1 MHFVFSYVRNGLL
14 PSDAFLVFYFQKHVD
29 LEVHFFNLCVTTKY
43 VFYSLYSYHAS
54 KFFCPNIPW
63 KGTFQSQINDFHIN
77 DVDNRS

>member
-29 LEVHFFNLCVTTKY
+29 LEFHFFNLCVITKY
-43 VFYSLYSYHAS
+43 VFYSLYSYYAS

-63 KGTFQSQINDFHIN
+63 KDTFQSQIYDFHIN

>member
-14 PSDAFLVFYFQKHVD
+14 PSDAFLVFLD
-29 LEVHFFNLCVTTKY
+29 LEFHFFNLCVITKY

-77 DVDNRS
+77 DEDNRS